1 MTNWE
6 NIASAVEAKLKSS
19 LPYAKVALIS
29 SIAQYLEEKVGQAPM
44 EKDPLVLIS
53 PPEGSAQES
62 EPMISGYFRRN
73 FMIEIAVVTKS
84 NPEALKRI
92 LGVERK
98 GIFEIQSDIVSAL
111 EHVNL
116 AGVADN
122 RAGTNFEGGWSVV
135 PQEGKGITV
144 YSTLYTVTKTEK
156 P

>member
-1 MTNWE
+1 MTTWE
-6 NIASAVEAKLKSS
+6 QVAVAVESRLKSQLS
-19 LPYAKVALIS
+19 YAKITTIS
-29 SIAQYLEEKVGQAPM
+29 SASSYVNEQTAQTLLD
-44 EKDPLVLIS
+44 KDIVVLIS
-53 PPEGSAQES
+53 PPEGDSTTS
-62 EPMISGYFRRN
+62 EPMIGGYFRRN
-73 FMIEIAVVTKS
+73 FILEIVVVTKS

-92 LGVERK
+92 LGVVRK
-98 GIFEIQSDIVSAL
+98 GIYEVQSDIVAAL

-122 RAGTNFEGGWSVV
+122 RAGTNFEGGWAIV

>member
-1 MTNWE
+1 MTTWE
-6 NIASAVEAKLKSS
+6 RIAAAVESKLKSS
-19 LPYAKVALIS
+19 ISYAKITTIS
-29 SIAQYLEEKVGQAPM
+29 SASDYVAEKTAQTLM
-44 EKDPLVLIS
+44 DKDILILIS
-53 PPEGSAQES
+53 PPEGESQSS
-62 EPMISGYFRRN
+62 EPMIGGYFRRN
-73 FMIEIAVVTKS
+73 FMLEIMVVTKS

-98 GIFEIQSDIVSAL
+98 GIFEVQSDIVSAL

-116 AGVADN
+116 AGAADN